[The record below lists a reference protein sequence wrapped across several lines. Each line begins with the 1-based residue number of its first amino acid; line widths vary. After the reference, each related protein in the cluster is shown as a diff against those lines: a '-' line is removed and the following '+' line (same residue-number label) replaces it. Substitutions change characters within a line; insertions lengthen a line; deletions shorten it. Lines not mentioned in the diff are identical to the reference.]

1 MQNSIS
7 TFIAFFSYAKPWRGK
22 IIWASFCSITN
33 KIFDIAPEILI
44 GIYVDLVVQRE
55 QSFIAQLGFE
65 SIESQIT
72 LLAIATFLIWAFESI
87 FEYLY
92 SVGWK
97 NIAQG
102 IEHHIRIDSYSHVQ
116 NLDLEW
122 YEKQKTGNITAIL
135 NDDVNQLER
144 FLNGGFNDILQ
155 IIVSTIAIGSVFF
168 YISPLIA
175 LFAICPIPIILFVA
189 SLFQKKLSPKYLDV
203 RNAAGNLSSSIFNNL
218 LGIITIKGFTAEQ
231 FETNKILKM
240 SSDYQTKNQDAI
252 RLSSAFI
259 PIVRMGV
266 LTGFIGTMVIGSVYA
281 LKGIIAVGSF
291 SVLVFLTQRF
301 LWPFTRLGETID
313 LFERSMAST
322 KRILELLKTTCKITN
337 KDDAV
342 VIKSLDKN
350 ITFKNVDFSYS
361 EKEVFKNL
369 NLEIKKENFI
379 GIAGQTGSG
388 KSTLI
393 KLLFRF
399 YEVNAGQIQLDNHNI
414 NNIHLESLR
423 SKIGLV
429 NQEIFLFDG
438 TIKENIAYPN
448 SEIDEALLMEVAQ
461 SSQCLEFIEKLDDG
475 FDTLIGERGQRLSV
489 GQKQRIGIARALYKK
504 PEILI
509 FDEATSSVDNE
520 TEYLIQKAL
529 KEISKNC
536 TTLVIAHRLSTIKN
550 ANKIIVLGDYKVL
563 EEGTHDDLIENNN
576 FYKHLWDIQT
586 GNN

>member
-1 MQNSIS
+1 M
-7 TFIAFFSYAKPWRGK
+7 
-22 IIWASFCSITN
+22 N

-55 QSFIAQLGFE
+55 QSFIAKLGFE

-92 SVGWK
+92 SVEWK

-102 IEHHIRIDSYSHVQ
+102 VEHHIRIDSYKHVQ
-116 NLDLEW
+116 TLDLEW
-122 YEKQKTGNITAIL
+122 YEKQKMGNITAVI

-144 FLNGGFNDILQ
+144 FLNSGFNDILQ
-155 IIVSTIAIGSVFF
+155 IIISSIAIGCVFF

-175 LFAICPIPIILFVA
+175 MFAICPIPVILFVA
-189 SLFQKKLSPKYLDV
+189 SFFQKKLSPKYLDV

-218 LGIITIKGFTAEQ
+218 LGIITIKGFTAES
-231 FETNKILKM
+231 FETKKILEL
-240 SSDYQTKNQDAI
+240 SNDYQLKNKNAI
-252 RLSSAFI
+252 KLSSAFI

-266 LTGFIGTMVIGSVYA
+266 LTGFIGTMIIGSFYA
-281 LKGIIAVGSF
+281 IKGTIAVGSF

-322 KRILELLKTTCKITN
+322 KRILELLKTKSNIIN
-337 KDDAV
+337 KPNAKLINELNDS
-342 VIKSLDKN
+342 IH
-350 ITFKNVDFSYS
+350 F
-361 EKEVFKNL
+361 KEVTFGYNDKKIFKKL
-369 NLEIKKENFI
+369 NLKINKGDFI

-388 KSTLI
+388 KTTLI
-393 KLLFRF
+393 KLLLRF
-399 YEVNAGQIQLDNHNI
+399 YDINQGQLLLDNNSIDSINI
-414 NNIHLESLR
+414 ESLR

-438 TIKENIAYPN
+438 TITENICYPN
-448 SEIDEALLMEVAQ
+448 TDIDEKLLMEV
-461 SSQCLEFIEKLDDG
+461 SKNSQCSEFIEKLPDG
-475 FDTLIGERGQRLSV
+475 FETLIGERGQKLSV

-504 PEILI
+504 PDILI
-509 FDEATSSVDNE
+509 FDEATSAVDNE
-520 TEYLIQKAL
+520 TEHLIQKAL
-529 KEISKNC
+529 KEIAKNC
-536 TTLVIAHRLSTIKN
+536 TTIVIAHRLSTIKN
-550 ANKIIVLGDYKVL
+550 SNKIIVIGNQGII
-563 EEGTHDDLIENNN
+563 EEGTHSQLIENNN
-576 FYKHLWDIQT
+576 FYKQLWDIQT

>member
-22 IIWASFCSITN
+22 MMWASFCSIVN

-55 QSFIAQLGFE
+55 QSFIAKLGFE

-72 LLAIATFLIWAFESI
+72 LLAVATFLIWAFESI

-102 IEHHIRIDSYSHVQ
+102 IEHHIRVDAYSHVQ

-155 IIVSTIAIGSVFF
+155 ITVSTIAIGSVFF

-203 RNAAGNLSSSIFNNL
+203 RNAAGDLSSSIFNNL

-240 SSDYQTKNQDAI
+240 SHEYQNKNQDAI
-252 RLSSAFI
+252 KLSSAFI

-322 KRILELLKTTCKITN
+322 KRILELLKTECKITN
-337 KDDAV
+337 KKDAV
-342 VIKSLDKN
+342 EINHIEKN

-361 EKEVFKNL
+361 KKEVFNSL
-369 NLEIKKENFI
+369 NLEIKKESFV

-388 KSTLI
+388 KTTLI

-399 YEVNAGQIQLDNHNI
+399 YELNAGEIKLDGLNI
-414 NNIHLESLR
+414 NDINLESLR

-438 TIKENIAYPN
+438 TIQENIAYPN
-448 SEIDEALLMEVAQ
+448 SKIDKTLLMEVAK
-461 SSQCLEFIEKLDDG
+461 SSQCLEFIEKLDNG

-504 PEILI
+504 PEILV
-509 FDEATSSVDNE
+509 FDEATSAVDNE
-520 TEYLIQKAL
+520 TEFLIQKAL

-550 ANKIIVLGDYKVL
+550 ADKIIVLGKQSIL
-563 EEGTHDDLIENNN
+563 EEGTHDDLIKNNN

>member
-1 MQNSIS
+1 MQTSIS
-7 TFIAFFSYAKPWRGK
+7 TFIAFFAYAKPWRGK
-22 IIWASFCSITN
+22 IIWASFCSIMN

-65 SIESQIT
+65 SIQSQIT
-72 LLAIATFLIWAFESI
+72 LLAITTFLIWAFESI

-102 IEHHIRIDSYSHVQ
+102 IEHHIRIDTYSHVQ

-155 IIVSTIAIGSVFF
+155 IIVSSIAIGGVFF

-175 LFAICPIPIILFVA
+175 LFAICPIPIILLVA

-203 RNAAGNLSSSIFNNL
+203 RNAAGSLSSSIFNNL

-231 FETNKILKM
+231 YETNKILHM
-240 SSDYQTKNQDAI
+240 SEDYQNKNQDAI
-252 RLSSAFI
+252 KLSSAFI

-266 LTGFIGTMVIGSVYA
+266 LTGFIGTMIIGSVYA
-281 LKGIIAVGSF
+281 LNGVIAVGSF

-337 KDDAV
+337 K
-342 VIKSLDKN
+342 KN
-350 ITFKNVDFSYS
+350 ASIMENLNRAIQFKDVNFGYS
-361 EKEVFKNL
+361 EKNVFENL
-369 NLEIKKENFI
+369 NLIINKGDFI

-388 KSTLI
+388 KTTLI

-399 YEVNAGQIQLDNHNI
+399 YEVNSGNILFDDKNI
-414 NNIHLESLR
+414 NNINIESLR

-438 TIKENIAYPN
+438 TIKQNICYPN
-448 SEIDEALLMEVAQ
+448 TDINNTLLMEVAQ
-461 SSQCLEFIEKLDDG
+461 SSQCLEFIKKLPNG
-475 FDTLIGERGQRLSV
+475 FDTIIGERGQKLSV

-504 PEILI
+504 PDILI
-509 FDEATSSVDNE
+509 FDEATSAVDNE
-520 TEYLIQKAL
+520 TEHLIQKAL

-550 ANKIIVLGDYKVL
+550 ASKIIVLGNHKVS
-563 EEGTHDDLIENNN
+563 EQGTHEDLIKNNR
-576 FYKHLWDIQT
+576 FYKQLWDIQT

>member
-1 MQNSIS
+1 M
-7 TFIAFFSYAKPWRGK
+7 
-22 IIWASFCSITN
+22 N

-55 QSFIAQLGFE
+55 QSFIAKLGFE

-92 SVGWK
+92 SVEWK

-102 IEHHIRIDSYSHVQ
+102 IEHHIRIDSYKHVQ

-122 YEKQKTGNITAIL
+122 YEKQKMGNITAVI

-144 FLNGGFNDILQ
+144 FLNSGFNDILQ
-155 IIVSTIAIGSVFF
+155 IIISSIAIGCVFF

-175 LFAICPIPIILFVA
+175 MFAICPIPIILFVA
-189 SLFQKKLSPKYLDV
+189 SFFQKKLSPKYLDV

-218 LGIITIKGFTAEQ
+218 IGIITIKGFTAES
-231 FETNKILKM
+231 FETKKILEL
-240 SSDYQTKNQDAI
+240 SNDYQLKNKNAI
-252 RLSSAFI
+252 KLSSAFI

-266 LTGFIGTMVIGSVYA
+266 LTGFIGTMIIGSFYA
-281 LKGIIAVGSF
+281 IKGTIAVGSF

-322 KRILELLKTTCKITN
+322 KRILELLKTKSNIINKSNAKPINALNDSIHFKDVTFGYNDKKI
-337 KDDAV
+337 
-342 VIKSLDKN
+342 
-350 ITFKNVDFSYS
+350 
-361 EKEVFKNL
+361 FKNL
-369 NLEIKKENFI
+369 NLKINKGDFI

-388 KSTLI
+388 KTTLI
-393 KLLFRF
+393 KLLLRF
-399 YEVNAGQIQLDNHNI
+399 YDINEGQLLLDNNSIDSINI
-414 NNIHLESLR
+414 ESLR

-438 TIKENIAYPN
+438 TIKENICYPN
-448 SEIDEALLMEVAQ
+448 IDIDEKLLMEV
-461 SSQCLEFIEKLDDG
+461 SKNSQCTEFIEKLPDG
-475 FDTLIGERGQRLSV
+475 FETLIGERGQKLSV

-504 PEILI
+504 PDILI
-509 FDEATSSVDNE
+509 FDEATSAVDNE
-520 TEYLIQKAL
+520 TEHLIQKAL
-529 KEISKNC
+529 KEIAKNC
-536 TTLVIAHRLSTIKN
+536 TTIVIAHRLSTIKN
-550 ANKIIVLGDYKVL
+550 SNKIIVIGNQGII
-563 EEGTHDDLIENNN
+563 EEGTHSQLIENNN
-576 FYKHLWDIQT
+576 FYKQLWDIQT